1 MKRGLPL
8 LLIPLLLA
16 PVVSLGQKSVKKL
29 KKGLDDVKHSRK
41 VAEKKLKA
49 TKAGISD
56 VKVEIGTIENRLQTV
71 SNQLEDATDRLG
83 SAKEVQAKLKVELD
97 KANAGVAAKKIQVEK
112 RIRSLYKQGK
122 PNVLEFIF
130 GSTSSA
136 DLSTREFIA
145 NRVEKGDRRLFAEF
159 RAARDAAAKKKAE
172 QDAEVRHVRQLMAD
186 QAQKQNELN
195 SAQADKSKYLETLKN
210 KKVDLENVLDELDSD
225 AADIE
230 SEIKVAVARESA
242 AEMRKK
248 TAAKKEGKTY
258 TPPPSHRSGGLSR
271 PTGGSITSRF
281 GMRFHPIL
289 HYTRMH
295 SGIDFGGGYGAAV
308 YSAAGGTVISAGSKG
323 SYGSTVVVD
332 HGGGLSTVYG
342 HLSRISVSSGQT
354 ISPHQ
359 RVGSIGSSGL
369 STGPH
374 LHFEVRINGHAVNP
388 LGYL

>member
-1 MKRGLPL
+1 MV
-8 LLIPLLLA
+8 
-16 PVVSLGQKSVKKL
+16 PVITLGQKSVRKL
-29 KKGLDDVKHSRK
+29 KKGLDTVKHSRRL
-41 VAEKKLKA
+41 AEKKLKV
-49 TKAGISD
+49 TKAGISN
-56 VKVEIGTIENRLQTV
+56 VKVEIGAIENRLQTV

-83 SAKEVQAKLKVELD
+83 SAKAKQARLKIELD
-97 KANAGVAAKKIQVEK
+97 KANAGVAAKKIQVQK
-112 RIRSLYKQGK
+112 RIRALYKQGK
-122 PNVLEFIF
+122 PNVLEFVF
-130 GSTSSA
+130 GSQSSA

-145 NRVEKGDRRLFAEF
+145 NRVEKGDRRLFTEF
-159 RAARDAAAKKKAE
+159 RAAREAAIKKKAD

-186 QAQKQNELN
+186 QAQKQTELN
-195 SAQADKSKYLETLKN
+195 SAQKDKASYLETLKG

-230 SEIKVAVARESA
+230 SEIKVAVARERAS
-242 AEMRKK
+242 EMRKK
-248 TAAKKEGKTY
+248 IEAKKEGKTY
-258 TPPPSHRSGGLSR
+258 TPPPPRHSGGLSR

-323 SYGSTVVVD
+323 SYGSTVVID
-332 HGGGLSTVYG
+332 HGGGISTVYG
-342 HLSRISVSSGQT
+342 HLSRISVSTGQT
-354 ISPHQ
+354 ISAHH